1 MKVGVV
7 MNIYLERFFTMGLD
21 KHLNILIP
29 NDLFLFL
36 WGCLL
41 MVFVLLFIG
50 LLPIAVIKVIQDKII
65 KKYGE
70 NNKISLFLDIVSI
83 VIVFVLNVI
92 ILNCYPSLRVGVS
105 AEGIAFNPELKV
117 LLDYAKMISPFSG
130 LLFSLLLNNR
140 IWRKWFKELKIEK
153 LEKIVFVV
161 LILLFLF
168 VSYYFYYICQ
178 LI

>member
-1 MKVGVV
+1 
-7 MNIYLERFFTMGLD
+7 MNIYLERFFAMGLD
-21 KHLNILIP
+21 KHLDLLLP

-36 WGCLL
+36 WGSLL
-41 MVFVLLFIG
+41 MVVSLLFVG
-50 LLPIAVIKVIQDKII
+50 LLPIAIIRVIQDKIV

-70 NNKISLFLDIVSI
+70 NKKIILLLDIISI
-83 VIVFVLNVI
+83 VIVFILSTIVLNFYPNLKVS
-92 ILNCYPSLRVGVS
+92 LNSS
-105 AEGIAFNPELKV
+105 GIMYNPELKI
-117 LLDYAKMISPFSG
+117 LWKYAKMISPFCG

-153 LEKIVFVV
+153 LEKIVFA
-161 LILLFLF
+161 LLLLLFLF

>member
-1 MKVGVV
+1 

-21 KHLNILIP
+21 KHLDLLLP

-41 MVFVLLFIG
+41 MLVVLLFIG
-50 LLPIAVIKVIQDKII
+50 LLPIAIIRVIQDKLV

-70 NNKISLFLDIVSI
+70 NKKISLFLDIISI
-83 VIVFVLNVI
+83 VVVFVFSTFVLNF
-92 ILNCYPSLRVGVS
+92 YPDLRVGVN
-105 AEGIAFNPELKV
+105 AEGVIFNSELKI
-117 LLDYAKMISPFSG
+117 LLDYAKMISPFIG

-153 LEKIVFVV
+153 LEKIVFIV
-161 LILLFLF
+161 LVLLFLF
-168 VSYYFYYICQ
+168 VSYYFYYVCQ